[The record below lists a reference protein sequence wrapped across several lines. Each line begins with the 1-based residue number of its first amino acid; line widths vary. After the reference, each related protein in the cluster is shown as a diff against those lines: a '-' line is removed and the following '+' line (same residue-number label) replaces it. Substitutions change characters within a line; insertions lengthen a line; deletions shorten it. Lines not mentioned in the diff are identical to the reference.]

1 MTRIEQA
8 KAVVEFAKASGFPDA
23 DLWFWEPD
31 GACDGSGS
39 ESIEEIMF
47 EHEKDKPVSI
57 ALSISLGTSEYV
69 NRDNGR
75 KGEQDPEEPALDI
88 EELL

>member
-8 KAVVEFAKASGFPDA
+8 QAVVEFAKANGFPDA
-23 DLWFWEPD
+23 DLWFWEND
-31 GACDGSGS
+31 GECSGCD
-39 ESIEEIMF
+39 SIEEIMF
-47 EHEKDKPVSI
+47 EHEKDKPVSVGLTI
-57 ALSISLGTSEYV
+57 CLGTSEYV

-75 KGEQDPEEPALDI
+75 KDEQDPEEPALDI